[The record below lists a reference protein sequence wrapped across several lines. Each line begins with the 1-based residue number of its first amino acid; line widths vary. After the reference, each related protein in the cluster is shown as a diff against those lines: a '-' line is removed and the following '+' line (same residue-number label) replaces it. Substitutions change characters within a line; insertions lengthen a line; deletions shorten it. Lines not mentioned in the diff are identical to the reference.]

1 MNHAFAVEMAVKH
14 GLHAAILHETIR
26 FWVVKNKANG
36 RHLHDGRHWTYNS
49 AKAFSEL
56 FPYMSPDQI
65 QRALKRLEE
74 AGEIVTGCYNAS
86 PYDRTRWY
94 SCAEGVPQQC
104 GSDSAALRSDSAN
117 LRNEIPQ
124 QCGTNTS
131 SYQVHTSVHDNSTP
145 QPPRGSARKRA
156 PDLRPEDVA
165 EQVWADW
172 CALRKSKKA
181 AVTATALEGIRRE
194 AKRAGLTMQQAL
206 ETCCANGW
214 QGLKAEWLTGKNG
227 QPMNEAQR
235 IAQRDEKIAR
245 LKERLSDIED

>member
-1 MNHAFAVEMAVKH
+1 MTIIRSPRKQRDFTIISNSVCLDQRLTMRALGVLVRLLSRHDNWRTNSEGLAAEFGVGRDAVRGA
-14 GLHAAILHETIR
+14 LHELQKAGYIR
-26 FWVVKNKANG
+26 MHKSQNAAGHWSSSWLVFDEPVTDDEASADGCADVGKADAG
-36 RHLHDGRHWTYNS
+36 KPDVG
-49 AKAFSEL
+49 KAGA
-56 FPYMSPDQI
+56 I
-65 QRALKRLEE
+65 
-74 AGEIVTGCYNAS
+74 T
-86 PYDRTRWY
+86 RTDVPRTDVPRND
-94 SCAEGVPQQC
+94 EGK
-104 GSDSAALRSDSAN
+104 
-117 LRNEIPQ
+117 
-124 QCGTNTS
+124 
-131 SYQVHTSVHDNSTP
+131 
-145 QPPRGSARKRA
+145 ARKRA

>member
-1 MNHAFAVEMAVKH
+1 MNHSFDVDVAVRH

-26 FWVVKNKANG
+26 FWVVKNRANG

-131 SYQVHTSVHDNSTP
+131 SYQVHTSVHYNSTP
-145 QPPRGSARKRA
+145 QPPKGESLPPGFAEFWASYPKKVGKDAALSAWKRKIKG
-156 PDLRPEDVA
+156 EHEEVII
-165 EQVWADW
+165 
-172 CALRKSKKA
+172 ALKTQKQSEAWTRDGGRF
-181 AVTATALEGIRRE
+181 VPNPATWL
-194 AKRAGLTMQQAL
+194 
-206 ETCCANGW
+206 N
-214 QGLKAEWLTGKNG
+214 QGRW
-227 QPMNEAQR
+227 
-235 IAQRDEKIAR
+235 RDEQGGECSAPAQDWTR
-245 LKERLSDIED
+245 GAV